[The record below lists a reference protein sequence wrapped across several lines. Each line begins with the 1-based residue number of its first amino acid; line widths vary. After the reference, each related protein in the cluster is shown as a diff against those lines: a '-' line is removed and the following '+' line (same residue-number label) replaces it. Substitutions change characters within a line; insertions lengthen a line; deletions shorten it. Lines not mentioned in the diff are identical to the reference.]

1 MLVVELVI
9 LAVVSCSSPERI
21 VDPAVSSKGC
31 HKIVA
36 PEGYA
41 PRIQPSY
48 SVCLSRSKFV
58 YANPPFPGVIV
69 FCQTRESSRDGP
81 KENREDP

>member
-9 LAVVSCSSPERI
+9 LAVVSCSPPERI
-21 VDPAVSSKGC
+21 VDPAVSKGC
-31 HKIVA
+31 HKIVHL
-36 PEGYA
+36 EGYA

-81 KENREDP
+81 KEKREDL